1 MRILQPITEIY
12 TFNLEV
18 ALKKWTNS
26 YSVECSKGI
35 YEVVR
40 YYRGKFYRCTVIEDE
55 AMALIKR
62 IPLIAMD
69 SEQGITYISEKAI
82 SAKIAAIRAK
92 IFEATIENDT
102 ENDTEALIKEMGMFH
117 NLLNMKK

>member
-1 MRILQPITEIY
+1 MKILQPVTEIY
-12 TFNLEV
+12 TFNLEA

-26 YSVECSKGI
+26 YSLECNGGI
-35 YEVVR
+35 YEIVR
-40 YYRGKFYRCTVIEDE
+40 DYRGKFYRCIVTEDE

-92 IFEATIENDT
+92 IFEAKIESDTQNDM
-102 ENDTEALIKEMGMFH
+102 EVLIKEMGMFH
-117 NLLNMKK
+117 NLLNAKK